1 MNSLLATRL
10 LGLEREIGAHTD
22 IIWKYAAIDKVV
34 IAQTPISKE
43 LTSEFTIIL
52 NGSPLEH
59 FVSILPALDNIRTA
73 LLTSNSASVRI
84 GAARNPHCD
93 DQILKDIALGAGKAS
108 ALAKTRLESRE
119 FFSSALTNG
128 SDLEIA
134 TAYETLANNND
145 VFALY
150 SHLIGNEEN
159 LLPLIGSDRRY
170 TLRTQI
176 LSKLSY
182 NERDRICSLLVGV
195 LDNVVAAPHVDAT
208 LVKWL
213 LESNTTRADASAEH
227 LLSDRASLRM
237 FLARLTDS
245 GIRIILDSEK
255 FGLVAKNIIRS
266 SHGTGSSIGKTLD
279 VSMFKTLRLAGLGV
293 AEISS
298 LIFSSNGELSSE
310 QLVNE
315 LHGLDSIRMAS
326 FLSGQCLRNPE
337 PGQVNALLEVR
348 DLNEQEEI
356 SKALADDISE
366 LPWYSELL
374 IGIPRKFVQA
384 TDEFSISI
392 VNNYLVSELS
402 SDSKAWDMAL
412 AMSSEWEG
420 SLRSLTNA
428 SIHL

>member
-1 MNSLLATRL
+1 
-10 LGLEREIGAHTD
+10 
-22 IIWKYAAIDKVV
+22 
-34 IAQTPISKE
+34 
-43 LTSEFTIIL
+43 
-52 NGSPLEH
+52 
-59 FVSILPALDNIRTA
+59 
-73 LLTSNSASVRI
+73 
-84 GAARNPHCD
+84 
-93 DQILKDIALGAGKAS
+93 
-108 ALAKTRLESRE
+108 
-119 FFSSALTNG
+119 
-128 SDLEIA
+128 
-134 TAYETLANNND
+134 
-145 VFALY
+145 
-150 SHLIGNEEN
+150 
-159 LLPLIGSDRRY
+159 
-170 TLRTQI
+170 
-176 LSKLSY
+176 
-182 NERDRICSLLVGV
+182 
-195 LDNVVAAPHVDAT
+195 
-208 LVKWL
+208 
-213 LESNTTRADASAEH
+213 
-227 LLSDRASLRM
+227 
-237 FLARLTDS
+237 
-245 GIRIILDSEK
+245 
-255 FGLVAKNIIRS
+255 
-266 SHGTGSSIGKTLD
+266 
-279 VSMFKTLRLAGLGV
+279 V

-326 FLSGQCLRNPE
+326 FLSGQCLRNPK